1 MTQPNPAVTICLALL
16 PAFAA
21 SARGPSCG
29 QATYEVRFTAEWSQS
44 THPVSFPNNAHFSP
58 LIGGTHG
65 PDVVFWAPGALAS
78 PGIESMAETG
88 AVTTLRNEV
97 QAAVNNAT
105 AWGVLQ
111 GGDIPVSPGER
122 TLTFTADTGYPL
134 VTLVSMIAPSPDWFV
149 GVHGLSLRE
158 NGAWAPEVT
167 AELWPYDAGTDSGVN
182 YTSPNADTNPAQP
195 IQLLTTG
202 AFAGTGRM
210 GTMTFTLVQT
220 TGCDAADLAEPCGV
234 RDFFDVAAYLSL
246 YNAGDPAADFA
257 APFGTLNFF
266 DVTVFLT
273 AYVNGCP

>member
-1 MTQPNPAVTICLALL
+1 MTQPHPAFAVCLALT

-21 SARGPSCG
+21 SGMGPSCG

-65 PDVVFWAPGALAS
+65 PDVVFWEPGALAS

-88 AVTTLRNEV
+88 AVATLRNEV
-97 QAAVNNAT
+97 QAAINNAT

-122 TLTFTADTGYPL
+122 TLMFTVDTGYPL
-134 VTLVSMIAPSPDWFV
+134 VTLVSMIAPSPDWFI

-158 NGAWAPEVT
+158 NGVWADEVT

-182 YTSPNADTNPAQP
+182 YTSPNADTNPAEP
-195 IQLLTTG
+195 IHLLTTG
-202 AFAGTGRM
+202 SFAGTERM
-210 GTMTFTLVQT
+210 GTMTFTLVSAA
-220 TGCDAADLAEPCGV
+220 GCSAADLAAPCGV
-234 RDFFDVAAYLSL
+234 HDFFDVAAYLSL
-246 YNAGDPAADFA
+246 YNAGDEAADLA
-257 APFGTLNFF
+257 APFGMLNFF
-266 DVTVFLT
+266 DLMAFL
-273 AYVNGCP
+273 AFYNNGCP

>member
-1 MTQPNPAVTICLALL
+1 MAMPPAVIACLGLM

-44 THPVSFPNNAHFSP
+44 THPVGFPNNAHFSA

-65 PDVVFWAPGALAS
+65 PDVVFWEPGAIAT

-88 AVTTLRNEV
+88 AVATLRNEV
-97 QAAVNNAT
+97 QAAISAST

-122 TLTFTADTGYPL
+122 TLTFTVDNGYPL

-167 AELWPYDAGTDSGVN
+167 AELWPYDAGTDSGAN
-182 YTSPNADTNPAQP
+182 YTSANADTNPVEP
-195 IQLLTTG
+195 VHLLTTG
-202 AFAGTGRM
+202 PFAGTGRM
-210 GTMTFTLVQT
+210 GTMTFTLVSAA
-220 TGCDAADLAEPCGV
+220 GCSAADLASPCGV
-234 RDFFDVAAYLSL
+234 HDFFDVAEYLSL
-246 YNAGDPAADFA
+246 YNAGDDGADFA
-257 APFGTLNFF
+257 SPFGMLNFF
-266 DVTVFLT
+266 DVAAFMDQFI
-273 AYVNGCP
+273 NGCP